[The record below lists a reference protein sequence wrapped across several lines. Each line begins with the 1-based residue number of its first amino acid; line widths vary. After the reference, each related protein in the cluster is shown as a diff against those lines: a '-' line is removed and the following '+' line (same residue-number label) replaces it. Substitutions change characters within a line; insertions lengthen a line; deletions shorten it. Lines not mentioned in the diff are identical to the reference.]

1 MLENIYRSLNAV
13 LCVEVLCNERIISSS
28 ADKTIKIW
36 NVKTGNCLHRVDLST
51 CTCLKC
57 AKNFKHMIPIS

>member
-36 NVKTGNCLHRVDLST
+36 NVKTGNCLQTLE
-51 CTCLKC
+51 
-57 AKNFKHMIPIS
+57 

>member
-28 ADKTIKIW
+28 AEKTIKIW
-36 NVKTGNCLHRVDLST
+36 NVKTGNCLQTLEWHKD
-51 CTCLKC
+51 
-57 AKNFKHMIPIS
+57 